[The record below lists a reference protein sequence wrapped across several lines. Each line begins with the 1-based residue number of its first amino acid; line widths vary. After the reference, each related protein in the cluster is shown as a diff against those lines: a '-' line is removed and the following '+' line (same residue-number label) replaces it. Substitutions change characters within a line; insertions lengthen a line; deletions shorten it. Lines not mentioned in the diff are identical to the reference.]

1 MMDKAPKKIL
11 IVCHHYPPHITGVG
25 VIAHEQARILVKKGC
40 SVCVITS
47 DTGEDEQDSTVDG
60 VRVIRVKALN
70 FLEKIHA
77 PFPIFSPTIVYYL
90 FKEIIKSDIVHI
102 HDTFYLSSVFSF
114 LVAKLLRKPIVLT
127 QHIALISHTSKI
139 ITIIQKIVY
148 STYAYLIFKYSDIIT
163 VYNDTVQ
170 NFILDKGISNE
181 KVVRLTN
188 GIDTDFYNTVS
199 VDEKIRIKE
208 SFGLNTN
215 KKTVLFVG
223 RFVPKKGFEKVYNS
237 QDEDYQIVFAGGD
250 THLKN
255 TDKVVFLGKLSK
267 DKIKKLYQASDL
279 FVLPSVSEG
288 FPVSIQEAMS
298 CGLPIITTNDIGYSS
313 YNLDSS
319 LFYLLNN
326 PTHVSVK
333 NSIKK
338 ILGSSEVMER
348 MSVYSREYAV
358 TNFNWDSKINVL
370 LDIYSNVIK
379 RKHIK
384 KIAFVSDAIY
394 EFNKGGKEKRLYDI
408 TRKLSDSG
416 FDVTVYCMKWWQG
429 NNEFTKEGVRYVSV
443 CNYYPLY
450 HNERR
455 SIKQAIIFSISCLK
469 LMFKKFD
476 YIDVDHIPHLVLF
489 TTKFVCVLKRKKLIV
504 TWHEVW
510 GRNYWKKYL
519 GNIMGELAYAVEYI
533 SSKLPNRIVSV
544 SDHTTKELSMVLGV
558 NKNIFTIPNA
568 IDLTKLKAVP
578 VSKDSSDVIFAGR
591 MLPNKN
597 INMLLEAVKILKN
610 KNYNLS
616 VQIVGDGP
624 EIVSLKDLSSKLN
637 INDSVKFYG
646 FIENHNDLYSLMKAS
661 KVFVL
666 PSNREGF
673 GIVVIEANA
682 CGLPVITVDVEGNAS
697 KDLIVQGENGYV
709 CKFDSDSIANSII
722 EQLKK
727 RSNPEYYIKYSDK
740 YDWSNVF
747 PKIVNLYK

>member
-1 MMDKAPKKIL
+1 MDKNPKKIL

-25 VIAHEQARILVKKGC
+25 VIAHEQAKILVKRGC
-40 SVCVITS
+40 SVSVITS
-47 DTGEDEQDSTVDG
+47 DTGEDEQNSMIDG
-60 VRVIRVKALN
+60 VKVIRVKALN

-77 PFPIFSPTIVYYL
+77 PFPFFSPTIFYHL
-90 FKEIIKSDIVHI
+90 FKEVIKSDIVHI
-102 HDTFYLSSVFSF
+102 HDTFYLSSIFSF
-114 LVAKLLRKPIVLT
+114 LIAKLLRKPIVLT
-127 QHIALISHTSKI
+127 QHIALISHTSKM

-148 STYAYLIFKYSDIIT
+148 STYAYLIFRYSDIIT

-181 KVVRLTN
+181 RIIRLTN
-188 GIDTDFYNTVS
+188 GIDTDFYNSISTN
-199 VDEKIRIKE
+199 EKIKIKE
-208 SFGLNTN
+208 SFGLNIN

-288 FPVSIQEAMS
+288 FPVSIQEAMA
-298 CGLPIITTNDIGYSS
+298 CGLPIITTNDIGYNS
-313 YNLDSS
+313 YNLDST
-319 LFYLLNN
+319 LFYLLDN

-338 ILGSSEVMER
+338 ILGSGEVMGE
-348 MSVYSREYAV
+348 MSQYSREYAV
-358 TNFNWDSKINVL
+358 ANFDWDSKINEL
-370 LDIYSNVIK
+370 LNIYSSAIK
-379 RKHIK
+379 RRNTK

-408 TRKLSDSG
+408 TRKLSNSG
-416 FDVTVYCMKWWQG
+416 FDVTVYCMKWWEG
-429 NNEFTKEGVRYVSV
+429 NNEFIKEGVRYVSI
-443 CNYYPLY
+443 CKYYPLY
-450 HNERR
+450 NNDRR
-455 SIKQAIIFSISCLK
+455 SIKQAIIFSLSCLK
-469 LMFKKFD
+469 LIFKKFD

-489 TTKFVCVLKRKKLIV
+489 TTKLACVLKRKKLIV

-519 GNIMGELAYAVEYI
+519 GNIMGEIAYAVEYI
-533 SSKLPNRIVSV
+533 SSKLPNKIVSV
-544 SDHTTKELSMVLGV
+544 SDHTTKELSVVLGV
-558 NKNIFTIPNA
+558 NRNVFTIPNA
-568 IDLTKLKAVP
+568 IDLSNLKLISSSNDV
-578 VSKDSSDVIFAGR
+578 SDVIFAGR

-597 INMLLEAVKILKN
+597 IHLLLEAVKILKN

-616 VQIVGDGP
+616 VHIVGDGP
-624 EIVSLKDLSSKLN
+624 ELFNLKELSSKLN

-682 CGLPVITVDVEGNAS
+682 CGLPVITVDVDGNAS
-697 KDLIVQGENGYV
+697 KDLIIQGENGYV
-709 CKFDSDSIANSII
+709 CKFDSESIADTILV
-722 EQLKK
+722 QLEK
-727 RSNPEYYIKYSDK
+727 RSNPEYYVKYSDK
-740 YDWSNVF
+740 YDWSNVY